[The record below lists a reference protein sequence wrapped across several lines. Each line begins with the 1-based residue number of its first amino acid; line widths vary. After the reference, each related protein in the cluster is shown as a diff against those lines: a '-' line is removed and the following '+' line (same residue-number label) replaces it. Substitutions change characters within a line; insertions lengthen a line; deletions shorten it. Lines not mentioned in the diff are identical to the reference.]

1 LLTEVRLPKLGMS
14 MKKGMLKRWLVAEGD
29 PVEKGAPL
37 YELMTDKVNAVIEAP
52 ASGVVGRVVAPDG
65 TELPVGGLV
74 AVIGAPG
81 DSFPPLDELAGQA
94 SPLPPTPSP
103 AAWGGGAQAAGAV
116 SPVPAGAGGEVL
128 ASPAARRVARELG
141 VDLALVTPSAPGKR
155 ITVDDVEAFAAR
167 TDGGVSVAASRRPFE
182 GIRSVV
188 AEHLTSSLREM
199 AQVTVS
205 REVDASG
212 LVRRRTELAPG
223 FQVAT
228 EIHLTYTDLLVQD
241 VARLLTEE
249 EHRVLNATL
258 DGETIVVPDAVH
270 MGVAV
275 ALDDGLIVPVIRDA
289 HARPLLEIARARAD
303 LAARATG
310 GTLGL
315 DEIEGGTFTITNLGA
330 FGADSFTPI
339 VNPPQCAILVVGRIV
354 EKPAVV
360 DGQVVI
366 RPMVWLSLTFDHR
379 LVDGAPAARFLSALA
394 DRLGVRPETRPR
406 DEGHR

>member
-1 LLTEVRLPKLGMS
+1 M
-14 MKKGMLKRWLVAEGD
+14 
-29 PVEKGAPL
+29 
-37 YELMTDKVNAVIEAP
+37 
-52 ASGVVGRVVAPDG
+52 
-65 TELPVGGLV
+65 
-74 AVIGAPG
+74 
-81 DSFPPLDELAGQA
+81 
-94 SPLPPTPSP
+94 
-103 AAWGGGAQAAGAV
+103 
-116 SPVPAGAGGEVL
+116 
-128 ASPAARRVARELG
+128 
-141 VDLALVTPSAPGKR
+141 
-155 ITVDDVEAFAAR
+155 
-167 TDGGVSVAASRRPFE
+167 
-182 GIRSVV
+182 
-188 AEHLTSSLREM
+188 AEHLTASLREM

-212 LVRRRTELAPG
+212 LVRRRTELAQDFEVDTG
-223 FQVAT
+223 
-228 EIHLTYTDLLVQD
+228 IHLTYTDLLVQH
-241 VARLLTEE
+241 VAGLLAEE
-249 EHRVLNATL
+249 EHRALNATL
-258 DGETIVVPDAVH
+258 DGETIVVPYAVH

-289 HARPLLEIARARAD
+289 HTRPLLEIARARAD

-339 VNPPQCAILVVGRIV
+339 VNPPQCAILGVGRIV

-394 DRLGVRPETRPR
+394 DRLG
-406 DEGHR
+406 

>member
-14 MKKGMLKRWLVAEGD
+14 MKKGKVKRWLVAEGD

-52 ASGVVGRVVAPDG
+52 ASGVVGRVVVPDG

-74 AVIGAPG
+74 AVIGEPG
-81 DSFPPLDELAGQA
+81 DPFPPLAELAGQV
-94 SPLPPTPSP
+94 
-103 AAWGGGAQAAGAV
+103 AATAAGPAPVAAARAGGVAV
-116 SPVPAGAGGEVL
+116 TSVPAEPGGEVL

-141 VDLALVTPSAPGKR
+141 VDLAQVPPSAPGKR
-155 ITVDDVEAFAAR
+155 ITADDVEAFAAR
-167 TDGGVSVAASRRPFE
+167 ADGVAPAAASRRPFE

-188 AEHLTSSLREM
+188 AEHLTASLRDM

-212 LVRRRTELAPG
+212 LVRRRAELAPG
-223 FQVAT
+223 LDAAT
-228 EIHLTYTDLLVQD
+228 GVHLTYTDLLVQE

-249 EHRVLNATL
+249 EHRALNAAL
-258 DGETIVVPDAVH
+258 EGETIVIPDAVH

-289 HARPLLEIARARAD
+289 HARPLPDIARARAD

-310 GTLGL
+310 ATLGL

-339 VNPPQCAILVVGRIV
+339 VNPPQCAILGVGRIV

-394 DRLGVRPETRPR
+394 DRLG
-406 DEGHR
+406 